1 MTSRERFLAAVN
13 CEKLDRPPIWF
24 MRQAGRYLPEYREL
38 KTKHSFTEMAQTPD
52 LAVEVTLQP
61 LRRFALDA
69 AIVFSDILVIPEAL
83 GLPYYFKEEGGIGF
97 RERIESPADV
107 EKLNDAGVAD
117 RLSYVAEALRILR
130 KELGEEKALLGFGG
144 SPWTLATYMVEG
156 GSPGNFERIK
166 AMVYQEPNTFEMLM
180 EKLTTGTIEYFQSQI
195 DAGVDAIQ
203 IFDSWGSAAAGSQ
216 YEELSLQW
224 IRRIVDEI
232 DGQIPVT
239 LFAKGMAH
247 HAEALVSTGARM
259 LSLDWTVDLGKT
271 AEELPVDIAVQ
282 GNLDPVILN
291 TTPETT
297 TAACQKILDDMQ
309 DRPGHVFNLGHG
321 VLPQAK
327 IECVEA
333 MLSTVLE
340 HSNH

>member
-1 MTSRERFLAAVN
+1 MNSRERFLAAVN
-13 CEKLDRPPIWF
+13 CEPLDRPPVWF

-38 KTKHSFTEMAQTPD
+38 KLTHSFTEMAQTPD

-61 LRRFALDA
+61 LRRFPLDA

-97 RERIESPADV
+97 RERIESAADV
-107 EKLNDAGVAD
+107 DKLDATEVTT
-117 RLSYVAEALRILR
+117 RLSYVAEALQILR
-130 KELGEEKALLGFGG
+130 KELGDTKALLGFGG

-166 AMVYQEPNTFEMLM
+166 SMVHEQPETFEKLM
-180 EKLTTGTIEYFQSQI
+180 EKLTVATIDYFGSQI

-203 IFDSWGSAAAGSQ
+203 IFDSWGSASAGTE
-216 YEELSLQW
+216 YEALSLQW
-224 IRRIVDEI
+224 IRRII
-232 DGQIPVT
+232 DGVAGRVPIT

-247 HAEALVSTGARM
+247 HADGLVATGAKM

-271 AEELPVDIAVQ
+271 ARELPDNVAVQ
-282 GNLDPVILN
+282 GNMDPVILN
-291 TTPETT
+291 TTPDITNS
-297 TAACQKILDDMQ
+297 AATKILDNLKG
-309 DRPGHVFNLGHG
+309 RPGHVFNLGHG

-327 IECVEA
+327 IACVEA
-333 MLSTVLE
+333 MMETVVNYA
-340 HSNH
+340 S